1 MLVIYYLDW
10 DIEVNE
16 IVVLFMIKINEENV
30 VNFYYFIDLGDGRNL
45 LNIRG
50 IMINI
55 SYLVYGDF
63 LVIINVF
70 NNVFFFIVSILIKIY
85 KLVLL
90 VEDLFLIIELIIFL

>member
-70 NNVFFFIVSILIKIY
+70 NNVFFFIVNILINIY

>member
-10 DIEVNE
+10 DIEVNK

-70 NNVFFFIVSILIKIY
+70 NNVFFFIVNILINIY

>member
-63 LVIINVF
+63 LVVINVF
-70 NNVFFFIVSILIKIY
+70 NNVFFFIVNILIMIY

-90 VEDLFLIIELIIFL
+90 VEDFFLII